1 MEMQKKASPSMD
13 QWLKEAKAD
22 PSAEKIGMYLAHNG
36 VVRKTAKAKARNGID
51 AADVESMLFSYDEA
65 KVAAAVEEA
74 KKMPGIHYVRAWLN
88 SGELSVGDDIMY
100 VLVGGDIRPNVIDGL
115 QALVEKLKTECV
127 VETEVPEK

>member
-1 MEMQKKASPSMD
+1 MKALTCEMCGSTNL
-13 QWLKEAKAD
+13 LKD
-22 PSAEKIGMYLAHNG
+22 NG
-36 VVRKTAKAKARNGID
+36 VFVCQSCGTKY
-51 AADVESMLFSYDEA
+51 S
-65 KVAAAVEEA
+65 VEEA